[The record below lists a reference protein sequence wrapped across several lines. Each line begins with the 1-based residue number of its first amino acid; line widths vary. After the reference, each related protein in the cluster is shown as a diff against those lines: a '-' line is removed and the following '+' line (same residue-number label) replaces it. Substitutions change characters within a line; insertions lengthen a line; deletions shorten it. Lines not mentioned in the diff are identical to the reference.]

1 MIGFE
6 IAERTPEVIAAE
18 INAIRQEV
26 QGAVIDG
33 TIEIGRRLCEAKVL
47 VPAGSWGQ
55 WLRDNVSYS
64 ERTAQNAMAIYNE
77 YGKKGVP
84 AGLMNASITNAL
96 QLIGLPDDVKH
107 SLIDSGEAESL
118 SSRELKDRIKELEK
132 ERDEAQMKIEDLA
145 GALQAEEDAAAAAE
159 ALTEQAQK
167 QLSDMIGAR
176 DAALASKE
184 ALIEQAGRLR
194 ADITAAQKETEDLRK
209 TAMDASQRA
218 AQEAERRKEL
228 ELELELRK
236 AQEQQTAIP
245 AVMEPVV
252 VHEDTEETKREIERL
267 RDRLRNQKSEAEI
280 RFEDGY
286 TDLVEQINYCVSLA
300 EQINAERGKSAYA
313 QCMRRLA
320 GLLNNS
326 AGQIARN
333 C

>member
-1 MIGFE
+1 MLGFE
-6 IAERTPEVIAAE
+6 IAERTPELIAHE
-18 INAIRQEV
+18 INAIREEV
-26 QGAVIDG
+26 QDAVING
-33 TIEIGRRLCEAKVL
+33 TIEIGKRLCEAKNM

-55 WLRDNVSYS
+55 WLKDNISYS

-84 AGLMNASITNAL
+84 AGLMNASLTNAL
-96 QLIGLPDDVKH
+96 QLIGLPEDIKH
-107 SLIDSGEAESL
+107 SLIDSGEAESM
-118 SSRELKDRIKELEK
+118 SSRELKERIRELEK
-132 ERDEAQMKIEDLA
+132 ERDEAQVRIEDLA

-167 QLSDMIGAR
+167 QLADMIGAR

-194 ADITAAQKETEDLRK
+194 ADITAAQNETEEMRR

-236 AQEQQTAIP
+236 AQEAQRAPVQMEP
-245 AVMEPVV
+245 AVIR
-252 VHEDTEETKREIERL
+252 EDTEETIQELARL
-267 RDRLRNQKSEAEI
+267 RDELRRTKSATEI
-280 RFEDGY
+280 RFDDAC
-286 TDLVEQINYCVSLA
+286 TDLIERIKCCVEYS
-300 EQINAERGKSAYA
+300 EQLRMERGESAYI
-313 QCMRRLA
+313 QCIRRLHGFLTSTA
-320 GLLNNS
+320 NQL
-326 AGQIARN
+326 AVR